1 MSISR
6 RALQLLSG
14 NNDSTAS
21 KEAARP
27 VIVELYHS
35 FIRYKESIESKLTTF
50 HALLIDI
57 QAQKAGELSIRDQEY
72 AVALR
77 LRKDLLDL
85 FVLVEGVG
93 KRIKEDMAQDRLL
106 QSKSGRL
113 HEGVYAALIQF
124 LQMHMFTLQLL
135 PSPSTSTSKQK
146 KKRASFSVQIDDVVG
161 RALLDSITHM
171 QAELDQISGSD
182 EDGRE
187 STLSTLMEHIEMLE
201 EQLRDHL
208 AVVGAR
214 RA

>member
-1 MSISR
+1 M
-6 RALQLLSG
+6 
-14 NNDSTAS
+14 
-21 KEAARP
+21 
-27 VIVELYHS
+27 
-35 FIRYKESIESKLTTF
+35 
-50 HALLIDI
+50 IDI

-106 QSKSGRL
+106 QRRSGRL

-135 PSPSTSTSKQK
+135 PSPSTSTSK
-146 KKRASFSVQIDDVVG
+146 KKRASFSVRLDDVVG

-182 EDGRE
+182 EEGGE
-187 STLSTLMEHIEMLE
+187 STTISTLMEHIEMLE
-201 EQLRDHL
+201 KQLRDHL
-208 AVVGAR
+208 ALVGDR
-214 RA
+214 KS